1 MSEQLT
7 TAALMAKYLSQAGI
21 GYVFGYPGDPNL
33 EFMEAARQEGMEFVL
48 ARREG
53 TAAFMADAYG
63 QLTGLPGVCMS
74 TLGPGSTNLVNGV
87 ACAFLDRT
95 PMLAISGQM
104 NTRLE
109 PIFTHQNVDHNRLFA
124 PITKWTTRMV
134 PEAAGTIMRKAL
146 RVAMAERPG
155 PVHITTPIN
164 VGAAETTDSEIR
176 LPPMRSHEQWVQ
188 VFRAEGACNEVSELL
203 ARARRPVIVAGMAAV
218 RAGAS
223 ATLRTLAEHS
233 GTPVAVSVKAK
244 GVLAEDHPC
253 YAGTVDMACN
263 ALMWKFLASAD
274 LILAVGF
281 DPVELI
287 KAWSLPV
294 PVVHIDAVPNTDQIY
309 PADVEL
315 VGSISTILQR
325 LADGYHGEPKWQ
337 EQAIR
342 AHRDEL
348 FAAYYEG
355 RVRGKLNPSDVV
367 DVARKCFPRETLIT
381 MDVGSHKIL
390 IGQGWT
396 AYEPGSVLGTN
407 GLSAMGFALP
417 GAMTAKLIERQRP
430 VICFIGDG
438 GFAMVQSELQLAASL
453 GLGVVVI
460 VFCDNTL
467 HRIEIKQTRKNY
479 PSVGTRF
486 DASDL
491 VKLAESMHC
500 HGERVDNSTALE
512 RVLGQASALD
522 RPLVIEARI
531 DPSQYNSQF

>member
-1 MSEQLT
+1 MSEKLT

-188 VFRAEGACNEVSELL
+188 VFRAEGARNEVSELL

-244 GVLAEDHPC
+244 GVLAEDHPY

-315 VGSISTILQR
+315 VGSISTILQG